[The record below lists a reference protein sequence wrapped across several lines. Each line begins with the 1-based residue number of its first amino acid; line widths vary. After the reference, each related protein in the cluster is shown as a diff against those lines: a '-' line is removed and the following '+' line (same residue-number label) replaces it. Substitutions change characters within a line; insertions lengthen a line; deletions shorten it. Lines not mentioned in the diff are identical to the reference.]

1 MRKKPLEMRMASQ
14 GKVSQFLKFDK
25 RDLNRNLNDKNDK
38 GERSRLISDSKMQRP
53 KCSSFDAG
61 RSSVFLIEQ
70 NPHFILISSHFASLR
85 APVRREMI
93 EAPQS
98 M

>member
-38 GERSRLISDSKMQRP
+38 GERSRLISDSTSQMFFVR
-53 KCSSFDAG
+53 CWV
-61 RSSVFLIEQ
+61 RS
-70 NPHFILISSHFASLR
+70 
-85 APVRREMI
+85 
-93 EAPQS
+93 PQS
-98 M
+98 LL